1 MKKIIEI
8 IFLFFAVFTWSCSE
22 NSDNDTKSDDTKNN
36 NKLEEDSDK
45 SNNEVC
51 KEGEIKLYDCGNDTL
66 VSECTCPDTSKP
78 LVCVENPEE
87 LCAKEVDKCT
97 AGTETVYQLYS
108 DVPASTCK
116 CRDPKVGWECA
127 CEVGG
132 KIYNPGDHFLD
143 WCNWCSCSNSG
154 VAGCTEEDCG
164 EVACTGDIRVY
175 HCKESETIVDECKC
189 PTGSSEWI
197 CPETDPEVLCV
208 SEADK
213 CTVGEITTIDM
224 GMNASALNCV
234 CNDSKVGW
242 ECSESG
248 D

>member
-8 IFLFFAVFTWSCSE
+8 IFLVLTVFILSCGG
-22 NSDNDTKSDDTKNN
+22 NSDKGDKLDTGHNVNPS
-36 NKLEEDSDK
+36 EVDSDEPEIE
-45 SNNEVC
+45 SC
-51 KEGEIKLYDCGNDTL
+51 KEGEVKLYDCGNDTF

-97 AGTETVYQLYS
+97 TGTETVYQLYS

-116 CRDPKVGWECA
+116 CRDSKVGWECA

-154 VAGCTEEDCG
+154 IADCTEEDCG
-164 EVACTGDIRVY
+164 GVACAGDIRVY
-175 HCKESETIVDECKC
+175 HCKDSEMIVDECKC
-189 PTGSSEWI
+189 PQGSSEWI
-197 CPETDPEVLCV
+197 CPEADPEVLCV
-208 SEADK
+208 PEADK
-213 CTVGEITTIDM
+213 CIVGEVTTIDM
-224 GMNASALNCV
+224 GMNAPALNCV

-242 ECSESG
+242 ECSESK